1 MAPSGQRLVQQVAGN
16 MRSPALPRLPDGFK
30 LKLEMSLYD
39 SPLHLLRRNGE
50 RQAGLRIRHP
60 HDLPGLP
67 KQETEA

>member
-1 MAPSGQRLVQQVAGN
+1 
-16 MRSPALPRLPDGFK
+16 MRSSALPRLPDGFK